1 MSIERENLNQSLKVV
16 DYDIAGNPL
25 RAYQDVDGRLVFVL
39 DLLIDDIKPN
49 VLLVIDSADNRKW
62 DDIISNDWGID
73 LETVRPKKDN
83 KYQKLDIEY
92 VGLDK
97 YSNLIR
103 VYLADGDVTSALA
116 ELQEFRIGVA
126 RHVAT
131 ERLAVAERLVGQA
144 RETIEKTNDT
154 IATLQ
159 EKLKGWRVKLQEYK
173 SQIGR
178 APGKQVASKILRA
191 ESQIDAIGEK
201 MVRTKKRL
209 ASAKNRLVNAEDDAD
224 IARNI
229 LTRIQQI
236 AGHDGQDAIVT
247 DLTTINKTGAEK
259 MADNDIKPILDQD
272 PNILDEDIAFKPIV
286 FDTPVA
292 PVVPSAP
299 SVTSNVPEFKPF
311 GNDVEKTEEVV
322 FAPVVADV
330 PVAPAVPETLVV
342 PETLATPV
350 VFDVPEVQ
358 EVQAPV
364 IEPVSV
370 PVAQEVHMPA
380 PVVEQMPVPVLDSIT
395 AVGPVLDQADSEV
408 FGGDVLSPELS
419 TSVVPEVPMSPVLE
433 APTLSPVVS
442 DVPVAPVV
450 PAPAMPVVNA
460 PAPSAP
466 VAPMPEISASPVD
479 GPGRPVSPIAAPVV
493 AVSASSPRKPTT
505 LYYVLLMVLI
515 ALSIFTLWIYQKS
528 SNQNLPELG
537 ASVQAETQEEVVVQD
552 GQDANSPFLGGTE
565 DVKAEDVKAE
575 KVSEPVQVV
584 MPAPEVKPVE
594 TESVEIVMDIV
605 PEEVPATPAE
615 AVTISPSVEVVSV
628 PATPAQEDEVIEPQ
642 PVEENPFLS
651 DDTVVAPAQKSIA
664 EIIAS
669 KPVYN
674 VARDDKKFVA
684 DPEYET
690 GEEDEETVEEVVEK
704 EVPVVDVA
712 EPVVTGVTDEV
723 VTEVVQDTCADG
735 NLPDE
740 NGCCSGEESVDLGG
754 GELACCVVGTEEC
767 FPPMK

>member
-201 MVRTKKRL
+201 MVRAKKRL

-330 PVAPAVPETLVV
+330 PVAPAVPETPVV
-342 PETLATPV
+342 PETLTAPV

-493 AVSASSPRKPTT
+493 AVSASTPRKPTT

-565 DVKAEDVKAE
+565 DVKAE

-584 MPAPEVKPVE
+584 MPAAEVKPVE

-651 DDTVVAPAQKSIA
+651 EDTVVAPAQKSIA

-704 EVPVVDVA
+704 EIPVVDVA

-754 GELACCVVGTEEC
+754 GELACCVVGTEKC
-767 FPPMK
+767 YPPMK